1 MKSTLREEELVYLR
15 AKLDEKY
22 IVEALQGI
30 LENDPE
36 KYILDVGCGI
46 GGSAEIIKNYYSN
59 VKVVG
64 VDIDKNIINK
74 AISRNSNINFVC
86 ANAEQLPF
94 DSEQFHCCMARM
106 LLDICNKCD
115 RILDEMVRVLKKDG
129 FLVLYGNTDTTY
141 TNNKELKLKIKNAY
155 ARYLRLSG
163 KKGYDPIY
171 IRSYLE
177 NKYKMSVE
185 IREIVKDIYNPG
197 RESLSDYY
205 GIHSEENIKNN
216 ILVKLGLISEATI
229 RQYAFELNKSIE
241 EEYAAFKQ
249 AVIIAR
255 K

>member
-46 GGSAEIIKNYYSN
+46 GGSAEIIKNHYSN

-163 KKGYDPIY
+163 KKGYDLY
-171 IRSYLE
+171 I
-177 NKYKMSVE
+177 
-185 IREIVKDIYNPG
+185 
-197 RESLSDYY
+197 
-205 GIHSEENIKNN
+205 
-216 ILVKLGLISEATI
+216 
-229 RQYAFELNKSIE
+229 
-241 EEYAAFKQ
+241 
-249 AVIIAR
+249 
-255 K
+255 